1 MRAPIP
7 IGHPVLL
14 VKRAVAM
21 LSHRQECCQGQ
32 THSLEPCQGRLEK
45 PGPAG
50 LAAGGW
56 LRSRLGSNIKVQATS
71 LQRVQLK
78 MHTEAELK
86 AQAHNRDEIY
96 L

>member
-1 MRAPIP
+1 
-7 IGHPVLL
+7 
-14 VKRAVAM
+14 M
-21 LSHRQECCQGQ
+21 LSPRQECCQD
-32 THSLEPCQGRLEK
+32 HNSKEEPA
-45 PGPAG
+45 PAG

-56 LRSRLGSNIKVQATS
+56 LRSRLGSDIKAQAMS

-78 MHTEAELK
+78 MHAEAELK